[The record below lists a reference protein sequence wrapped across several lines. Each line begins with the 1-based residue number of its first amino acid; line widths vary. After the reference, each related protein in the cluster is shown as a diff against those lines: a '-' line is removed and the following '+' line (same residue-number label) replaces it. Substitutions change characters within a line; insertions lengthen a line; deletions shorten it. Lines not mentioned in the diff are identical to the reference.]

1 MFRFLFIILVLAVAI
16 GAGLWYQAQSLPSW
30 YDEDVGS
37 NSKITTDLSKQIRAG
52 GAASFLSGKLS
63 QVLSGRLSL
72 NETEFNALLLA
83 SLQADEDG
91 RKLLAVSDAINA
103 TITDSGIELGAVI
116 NLNKVEKIS
125 ASARRNVENVNKIFP
140 FLDQSRV
147 AVALIATPVARNGR
161 LGIKDDFSMRV
172 GAIPISNDSLRQ
184 LGADVERAN
193 YESLDLK
200 YLSVNSITLNDGELL
215 LGVTPR
221 L

>member
-1 MFRFLFIILVLAVAI
+1 MLRFLFFALLFIALAGGGI
-16 GAGLWYQAQSLPSW
+16 WYYAQSLPSW
-30 YDEDVGS
+30 YEEGVDSSAKVS
-37 NSKITTDLSKQIRAG
+37 SDLSAQIKQSG
-52 GAASFLSGKLS
+52 GGNFLAGKLT
-63 QVLSGRLSL
+63 QIFTGELTL

-91 RKLLAVSDAINA
+91 RKLIAVSDAIHA
-103 TITDSGIELGAVI
+103 TITENGLELGAVI

-125 ASARRNVENVNKIFP
+125 ASARRNVEKVNKIFP

-147 AVALIATPVARNGR
+147 AVALIGTPVARNGQ
-161 LGIKDDFSMRV
+161 LGIKDDFSLRV

-193 YESLDLK
+193 RESLNLR
-200 YLSVNSITLNDGELL
+200 YLTVNAVQLAKGEMR